1 MNMMKYVQAGG
12 MIVALVFSFAFSQP
26 THAADNTFMPGTW
39 MFSGVVTEVNPNK
52 IELFGMN
59 ANGMEVWPKFSI
71 TSDTQ
76 VKNGVLLFN
85 ASNDVR
91 WNVTNEIQRG
101 SSVTIWATT
110 SGKAMVIKNNA
121 PWGQA
126 DYYGQVDCS
135 HCGN

>member
-1 MNMMKYVQAGG
+1 MKTLHKIRAVSAA
-12 MIVALVFSFAFSQP
+12 VAVIISIAFFQFAR
-26 THAADNTFMPGTW
+26 AADTTFTPGTW
-39 MFSGVVTEVNPNK
+39 VFTGMVTEVNQNK

-59 ANGMEVWPKFSI
+59 ANGVEAWPKFSI
-71 TSDTQ
+71 TPDTQ

-91 WNVTNEIQRG
+91 WNVPNEIQRG
-101 SSVTIWATT
+101 SSVTVWATT

-121 PWGQA
+121 PAGQA

-135 HCGN
+135 HCGS